1 MNIDH
6 YAVIGNPIS
15 HSKSPH
21 IHTHFAEQS
30 GQNMDYVRLLAPL
43 DGFKSS
49 VYDFRAAGGKGMNVT
64 VPFKLEA
71 YALAD
76 RLSPRAQRAGA
87 VNTLIFHADGSIE
100 GDNTDGI
107 GLVRDLHYHGVK
119 IQDANI
125 LILGAGGA
133 VRGVLV
139 PLLAEHPAH
148 VVIANRSADKAIQ
161 LAQDFADLGSAI
173 QGCGYP
179 ALQGQ
184 RFDVIINGT
193 SASLSGELPPLPDHL
208 LKQDG
213 VTYDMAYGKEPTPF
227 QRWGKTHGASQTLDG
242 LGMLLEQAAESFYLW
257 RGTRPDT
264 QKLRLLLRP
273 HEI

>member
-43 DGFKSS
+43 DGFKQS

-161 LAQDFADLGSAI
+161 LAQDFADLGSVI

-184 RFDVIINGT
+184 HFDVIINGT

-213 VTYDMAYGKEPTPF
+213 VTYTTTA
-227 QRWGKTHGASQTLDG
+227 
-242 LGMLLEQAAESFYLW
+242 
-257 RGTRPDT
+257 
-264 QKLRLLLRP
+264 
-273 HEI
+273 